1 MDIHLWHE
9 TCNNIYESAPFLKK
23 DVVYLKTRWR
33 GVIKVD
39 FRLDSEL
46 LMLKGTIRDF
56 IRDEIEPYAM
66 QIEEEDAIPD
76 VLIQKTKEMGLFSL
90 SIPEAYGGLGIGMVG
105 KCALYEEIGQT
116 HNGYTTLIGAHTGI
130 GTVGIVEMG
139 NEEQKKKYLPDMA
152 TGDRIGAFALTE
164 PEAGSH
170 ATNLKT
176 TAVKKGN
183 KYILNGTKHY
193 ITNAPIA
200 DVFTVMAVTDSSKG
214 AKGITS
220 FIVEKGFPGF
230 KVGAIERKMGLHG
243 SQTAELIFEECEV
256 PEDNVL
262 GTVGQGYVNALKILA
277 NGRAGLAAR
286 NLGSS
291 QKLLDLSMAYVQGRK
306 QFNVPLIDHQAVAHM
321 LAEMALEIEALRSFT
336 YRVAWMVDQNEK
348 VLKEAAMLK
357 LFGSEVYNRVADKAV
372 QIHGGLGYIADYPIE
387 RFYRDAR
394 ITRIYEGTSEI
405 QKNIIA
411 SQLKKEYS

>member
-1 MDIHLWHE
+1 MDFQLDEDILFLK
-9 TCNNIYESAPFLKK
+9 NNIKEFVKNEVEPF
-23 DVVYLKTRWR
+23 
-33 GVIKVD
+33 
-39 FRLDSEL
+39 
-46 LMLKGTIRDF
+46 
-56 IRDEIEPYAM
+56 AM
-66 QIEEEDAIPD
+66 QIEEENYIPSE
-76 VLIQKTKEMGLFSL
+76 LIEKTKEMGLFSL
-90 SIPEAYGGLGIGMVG
+90 SIPEEYGGLGIGMVG
-105 KCALYEEIGQT
+105 KCALYEEIGKT

-130 GTVGIVEMG
+130 GSVGIVEMG
-139 NEEQKKKYLPDMA
+139 NEAQKRKYLPDMA
-152 TGDRIGAFALTE
+152 RGRRLGAFALTE
-164 PEAGSH
+164 PQAGSH

-193 ITNAPIA
+193 ITNATVA
-200 DVFTVMAVTDSSKG
+200 DVFTVMAVTDPEKG

-230 KVGAIERKMGLHG
+230 EVGKEERKMGLRG
-243 SQTAELIFEECEV
+243 SHSAELIFTDCEV
-256 PEDNVL
+256 PEENVL
-262 GTVGQGYVNALKILA
+262 GEVGQGYVNALKILA

-291 QKLLDLSMAYVQGRK
+291 QKLLDLCMEYVQERE
-306 QFNVPLIDHQAVAHM
+306 QFHVPIIEHQAVAHM
-321 LAEMALEIEALRSFT
+321 LAEMALEVEALRSFT
-336 YRVAWMVDQNEK
+336 YRVAWMVDQKKK
-348 VLKEAAMLK
+348 VIKEAAMLK

-372 QIHGGLGYIADYPIE
+372 QIHGGLGYIMDYPIE

-411 SQLKKEYS
+411 AQLKKEYTK